1 MDTPLGEQTPHENS
15 PINHTNMSTTLSQPT
30 TVSRNTDPAPN
41 PATKPLVVND
51 GTYDWQVVGQRDN
64 ADGTSVLTISVNGTF
79 VSASSRGN
87 TITASFS
94 GKSASPTYLQVTA
107 TFVRPQDQGD
117 WTVNV
122 TSGGA
127 AVQQSFIKGGGGA
140 AAV

>member
-1 MDTPLGEQTPHENS
+1 
-15 PINHTNMSTTLSQPT
+15 MSTTLSQPV

-41 PATKPLVVND
+41 PATKPPSVND
-51 GTYDWQVVGQRDN
+51 GVYDWQVVGQRDN

-79 VSASSRGN
+79 LSASSRGN
-87 TITASFS
+87 SITASFS
-94 GKSASPTYLQVTA
+94 GRSATPTYLQVVA
-107 TFVRPQDQGD
+107 TFVRPQDPGD
-117 WTVNV
+117 WTINV